1 MNEVY
6 EFMKQVDVIVLFC
19 LIYGLAINGIVWAVC
34 EFFRFVV
41 KKAKAFITKHKEKKA
56 VQKDDMTGGG
66 GYSSAAF
73 VIERSSYAAFKH

>member
-34 EFFRFVV
+34 EFFSFVV
-41 KKAKAFITKHKEKKA
+41 KGFIAKRKDKKA
-56 VQKDDMTGGG
+56 AQKDDVT
-66 GYSSAAF
+66 
-73 VIERSSYAAFKH
+73 E

>member
-34 EFFRFVV
+34 EFFSFVV
-41 KKAKAFITKHKEKKA
+41 KKVKAFITKHKEKKA
-56 VQKDDMTGGG
+56 VQKDDVT
-66 GYSSAAF
+66 
-73 VIERSSYAAFKH
+73 E